1 MIIDIRRTVIKKKLR
16 SFFMT
21 IAVILII
28 VLVLFTNLY
37 DEDAINISKVLMT
50 VIIIAV
56 YLLFILFNILRDFNY
71 IYFNDEGDKLVL
83 RYFSLSIFTQKKS
96 SIEIPKRSFAGYKIE
111 KSVAGLKER
120 LILLQQLENRIAK
133 YPAVSITSLTSK
145 QKSDIVNSL
154 DRFSKR

>member
-1 MIIDIRRTVIKKKLR
+1 MILDIRRTVIKKKLR

-21 IAVILII
+21 IGVILII

-37 DEDAINISKVLMT
+37 DEDAVNLSKALMT

-83 RYFSLSIFTQKKS
+83 RYFSLSIFAQKKN

-111 KSVAGLKER
+111 KSVVGLKER

-145 QKSDIVNSL
+145 QKSDIVDALN
-154 DRFSKR
+154 RFSKR

>member
-21 IAVILII
+21 IGVILII
-28 VLVLFTNLY
+28 VLVLFTGLFN
-37 DEDAINISKVLMT
+37 EDAMKISKALMT

-83 RYFSLSIFTQKKS
+83 RYFSLSIFTQKKN

-111 KSVAGLKER
+111 KSIAGLRER
-120 LILLQQLENRIAK
+120 LILLQQLENRIAR

-145 QKSDIVNSL
+145 QKSDIVNAL
-154 DRFSKR
+154 NRFSKR

>member
-28 VLVLFTNLY
+28 VLVLFTGLFN
-37 DEDAINISKVLMT
+37 EDAMKISKALMT

-83 RYFSLSIFTQKKS
+83 RYFSLSIFTQKKN

-111 KSVAGLKER
+111 KSIAGLRER
-120 LILLQQLENRIAK
+120 LILLQQLENRIAR

-145 QKSDIVNSL
+145 QKSDIVNAL
-154 DRFSKR
+154 NRFSKR

>member
-1 MIIDIRRTVIKKKLR
+1 MILDIRRTVIKKKLR

-37 DEDAINISKVLMT
+37 DEDAMNVSKALMT
-50 VIIIAV
+50 FIIIGV
-56 YLLFILFNILRDFNY
+56 YLLFIIFNILRDFNY

-83 RYFSLSIFTQKKS
+83 RYFSLSIFTQKKN

-111 KSVAGLKER
+111 KSVAGLKEK
-120 LILLQQLENRIAK
+120 LILLQKLENRIAK
-133 YPAVSITSLTSK
+133 YPAVSITALTSK
-145 QKSDIVNSL
+145 QKSDVVNSL
-154 DRFSKR
+154 NIFSKR

>member
-1 MIIDIRRTVIKKKLR
+1 MILDIRRTVIKKKLR

-37 DEDAINISKVLMT
+37 DEDAMKISKLLMT
-50 VIIIAV
+50 VIFIAV
-56 YLLFILFNILRDFNY
+56 YLLFVLFNILRDFNY

-83 RYFSLSIFTQKKS
+83 RYFSLSIFTQKKN

-111 KSVAGLKER
+111 KSIAGLKER
-120 LILLQQLENRIAK
+120 LVLFQQLENRIAR
-133 YPAVSITSLTSK
+133 YPGVSITALTSK
-145 QKSDIVNSL
+145 QKSDILDSL

>member
-1 MIIDIRRTVIKKKLR
+1 MILDIRRTVIKKKLR

-37 DEDAINISKVLMT
+37 DEDAVKVSKALMT
-50 VIIIAV
+50 VIIIGI

-83 RYFSLSIFTQKKS
+83 RYFSLSIFTQKKN
-96 SIEIPKRSFAGYKIE
+96 SIEIPKRSFAGYTIK
-111 KSVAGLKER
+111 KSVVGLKEK
-120 LILLQQLENRIAK
+120 LILLQQLENMIAR
-133 YPAVSITSLTSK
+133 YPAVSITALTSK

-154 DRFSKR
+154 NRFSKR